1 MPEENGNAA
10 EAGSSPA
17 SADGANERTQALCRR
32 LEEQSALIEKDIAY
46 YDDLYARAKWRSVA
60 LKGIAIVAFV
70 IGALTPVLD
79 DLLGDPQGYD
89 LLAIGF
95 LALTLAGLALG
106 LDRAMMISS
115 NRLNFNKALVELNL
129 LKRGF
134 EIDRSRF
141 DWLASGEKDP
151 AALADQVF
159 EAMRE
164 MEAARVAILRA
175 ESEAWSTGYE
185 ASIAELKAQI
195 SSASQ
200 ETRTALS
207 ERTTRED
214 ERRISSRPGFVTL
227 RFSPADKPDVEV
239 AIGTAKRRVPA
250 TTNPAVVEDVPP
262 GTRRMTVVWERDGR
276 EQSLERVL
284 EVAADGATEVAVD
297 LDQA

>member
-1 MPEENGNAA
+1 MPDREESLREA
-10 EAGSSPA
+10 ETEE
-17 SADGANERTQALCRR
+17 ADLAERTASLSRC

-46 YDDLYARAKWRSVA
+46 YDDLYLRAKWRSVA
-60 LKGIAIVAFV
+60 LKGIAIVAFA
-70 IGALTPVLD
+70 IGVLTPVLD

-95 LALTLAGLALG
+95 LALTVAGLALG
-106 LDRAMMISS
+106 LDRAMMISA

-141 DWLASGEKDP
+141 DWLARGEQEQ
-151 AALADQVF
+151 ASLADQVF

-175 ESEAWSTGYE
+175 ESEAWSSEYK
-185 ASIAELKAQI
+185 ASISDLRAQI

-207 ERTTRED
+207 ERTTREE
-214 ERRISSRPGFVTL
+214 ERASSSRPGFVTIT
-227 RFSPADKPDVEV
+227 FTPAEKPDVDV
-239 AIGTAKRRVPA
+239 TIGKTQRRVPA
-250 TTNPAVVEDVPP
+250 ATNPAVVEDVPP
-262 GTRRMTVVWERDGR
+262 GVRRMSVVWQAADKERAI
-276 EQSLERVL
+276 ERVL
-284 EVAADGATEVAVD
+284 EVSPGRETEVAID
-297 LDQA
+297 LGHA